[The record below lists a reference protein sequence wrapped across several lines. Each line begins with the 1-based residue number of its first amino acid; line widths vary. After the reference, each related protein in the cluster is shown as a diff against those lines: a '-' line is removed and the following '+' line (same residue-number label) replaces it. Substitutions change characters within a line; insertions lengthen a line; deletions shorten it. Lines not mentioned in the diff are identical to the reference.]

1 MIFVFFTKCP
11 KCIPFPT
18 SNHFF
23 FSHVKKV
30 VFWNR
35 YLSLRIGSFF
45 VKNNFIFEK
54 KEMYSIPHLKSC
66 FWKKIRVFFATP
78 SNLGFLTHS
87 PGASPDLQKARRLA
101 TSRPPLE
108 DSVLFYFFVRRSL
121 HFRDSEVSA
130 LVVSLGDVCNRYI
143 QYLNKVPIAT
153 IILHIWMGAK
163 QFIYYLFLI
172 YLLFI
177 YYLFLIYL
185 LFIYYSPTPSHHFE

>member
-1 MIFVFFTKCP
+1 MKKK

-18 SNHFF
+18 SNRVFEKRFAF
-23 FSHVKKV
+23 FSRPLKFRI
-30 VFWNR
+30 FWHI
-35 YLSLRIGSFF
+35 LRG
-45 VKNNFIFEK
+45 
-54 KEMYSIPHLKSC
+54 P
-66 FWKKIRVFFATP
+66 
-78 SNLGFLTHS
+78 
-87 PGASPDLQKARRLA
+87 PDLQKARRLA

-130 LVVSLGDVCNRYI
+130 LVVSLGDICNRYI

-177 YYLFLIYL
+177 YY
-185 LFIYYSPTPSHHFE
+185 SPTPSHHFE

>member
-87 PGASPDLQKARRLA
+87 PGAPPDLQKARRLA
-101 TSRPPLE
+101 TSRPSLD

-121 HFRDSEVSA
+121 HFRNSEVSA
-130 LVVSLGDVCNRYI
+130 LVVSLGDICNRYI
-143 QYLNKVPIAT
+143 QYLNKVPITA
-153 IILHIWMGAK
+153 IIVHIWMGAK
-163 QFIYYLFLI
+163 QFIYYLFII
-172 YLLFI
+172 YF
-177 YYLFLIYL
+177 
-185 LFIYYSPTPSHHFE
+185 